1 MNTLPFDFTNFAC
14 RRETLRSVSRM
25 VLPSLRPIVISSRMS
40 GTTVVLPSSSS
51 MMSLYMLVRATV
63 VVTEMRKTVYLFAKF

>member
-1 MNTLPFDFTNFAC
+1 MRTAPFDLHEAAAC
-14 RRETLRSVSRM
+14 VRDTFRSVRRI

-51 MMSLYMLVRATV
+51 MMSLYMPVRRRDAG
-63 VVTEMRKTVYLFAKF
+63 